1 MKILIPLIVLV
12 KLLLV
17 TRMRIPDILLVVYL
31 TVVYL
36 VVSLPRTCTAGEG
49 DASWRGLGAWTAR
62 RASPLRCGA
71 ADATAGGASGARGRQ
86 LSR

>member
-17 TRMRIPDILLVVYL
+17 TRMRIPDILL
-31 TVVYL
+31 VVYL